1 MNYGWFIQT
10 DVDRTKATSRGLCG
24 LAIQGNEDLAMTRL
38 MTLATA
44 AMAAL
49 LCTTALAASKPER
62 KVDDSI
68 AVIQKF
74 TNIPESAIPDS
85 LLRDAYGV
93 AVIPGVIKV
102 GFMLG
107 GRFGKGVLMT
117 RQDDGNWS
125 NPAFVSIGGGSFGWQ
140 IGAQSTDIILVFKD
154 RRSIDNIFNGKMT
167 LGGDASVAAGP
178 VGRQTSAST
187 DGRLQAEIYT
197 YARNRGLFAGV
208 SLEGS
213 WLSMDRNANEAYY
226 GNGMSPQQI
235 LAADNLAAPLN
246 ARQLVEILEGAAPAI
261 NSRPTQIRTAAAVVP
276 AEVTPLGQDSGVQDS
291 GTQTYTI
298 EPLGMSGDETS
309 F

>member
-1 MNYGWFIQT
+1 MI
-10 DVDRTKATSRGLCG
+10 
-24 LAIQGNEDLAMTRL
+24 
-38 MTLATA
+38 LATA
-44 AMAAL
+44 ALTAL
-49 LCTTALAASKPER
+49 ICTTALAASKTER

-74 TNIPESAIPDS
+74 TNIPESAIPAS
-85 LLRDAYGV
+85 LLSDAYGV

-102 GFMLG
+102 GFMFG

-154 RRSIDNIFNGKMT
+154 RRSIDNIFNGKLT

-187 DGRLQAEIYT
+187 DGKLQAEIYT
-197 YARNRGLFAGV
+197 YARSRGLFAGV

-213 WLSMDRNANEAYY
+213 WLSMDRNSNESYY
-226 GNGMSPQQI
+226 SNGMSPQQI
-235 LAADNLAAPLN
+235 LAANNLAAPLN

-261 NSRPTQIRTAAAVVP
+261 SRRPAQIKTAAAQ
-276 AEVTPLGQDSGVQDS
+276 VTPLGQDSGAQDS

>member
-1 MNYGWFIQT
+1 
-10 DVDRTKATSRGLCG
+10 
-24 LAIQGNEDLAMTRL
+24 MTRL

-44 AMAAL
+44 AIAAL
-49 LCTTALAASKPER
+49 LCTTALAASKTER

-102 GFMLG
+102 GFMFG

-154 RRSIDNIFNGKMT
+154 KRSIDNIFNGKMT

-197 YARNRGLFAGV
+197 YARSRGLFAGV

-213 WLSMDRNANEAYY
+213 WLSMDRNSNEAYY
-226 GNGMSPQQI
+226 GNGMSPEQI
-235 LAADNLAAPLN
+235 LSANNLAAPLN
-246 ARQLVEILEGAAPAI
+246 ARQLVDILDGAAPAI
-261 NSRPTQIRTAAAVVP
+261 SRRPTQIRTAAAVAP
-276 AEVTPLGQDSGVQDS
+276 PEVTPLGQDSGVQNS
-291 GTQTYTI
+291 GTQTYSI

>member
-1 MNYGWFIQT
+1 
-10 DVDRTKATSRGLCG
+10 
-24 LAIQGNEDLAMTRL
+24 MTRL

-44 AMAAL
+44 AIAAL
-49 LCTTALAASKPER
+49 LCTTALAASKTER

-74 TNIPESAIPDS
+74 TNIPESAIPSS

-107 GRFGKGVLMT
+107 GRFGKGVLLT

-140 IGAQSTDIILVFKD
+140 IGAQSSDIILVFKD
-154 RRSIDNIFNGKMT
+154 RRSIDNIFNGKLT
-167 LGGDASVAAGP
+167 LGGDASAAAGP

-187 DGRLQAEIYT
+187 DGQLNAEIYT
-197 YARNRGLFAGV
+197 YARSRGLFLGV

-213 WLSMDRNANEAYY
+213 WLGMDRNSNESYY

-235 LAADNLAAPLN
+235 LSANNLAAPLN
-246 ARQLVEILEGAAPAI
+246 ARRLIELLDASAPGI
-261 NSRPTQIRTAAAVVP
+261 SRKPTKYRTAA
-276 AEVTPLGQDSGVQDS
+276 AEVTPLDEGSGEQDS
-291 GTQTYTI
+291 GTQTYSI
-298 EPLGMSGDETS
+298 EPLGMTGDETS